1 MMNWSTGR
9 QGAKSRRA
17 TGPRTG
23 MTFAAAVLIIF
34 SLQPLEA
41 TVPMVPADKTIQIAD
56 RVFVIP
62 DQRVPLVPNVGILVG
77 DDSVLVVDTGM
88 GPANAAIVL
97 DEVRKITDKP
107 VRYLV
112 STHFHPEHNF
122 GAQAFPEETVIIYAT
137 AQYQDL
143 KNKGQRYI
151 DWFVDMFGD
160 DVRGLLES
168 VELIVPDVTFESKA
182 EINLGGLVVE
192 LLHFGK
198 PAHTN
203 GDTLVYLPE
212 AKILFAGGLVPTRFF
227 PIMADADSSGRG
239 WIESLEAIERL
250 EIDIVVPGHGELTD
264 PGQIQA
270 VKSYLSGLES
280 RVAQLRAG
288 NRSLEQI
295 QATLTHEFEATYPD
309 WEDSYW
315 INSSVAIF
323 YAEGAPDE

>member
-1 MMNWSTGR
+1 MMKWSSGR
-9 QGAKSRRA
+9 QGSEPRRA
-17 TGPRTG
+17 TGSRNA
-23 MTFAAAVLIIF
+23 MTFAGAVLSIF
-34 SLQPLEA
+34 WLQPLQA
-41 TVPMVPADKTIQIAD
+41 ALPMVPVDKTIQITD

-62 DQRVPLVPNVGILVG
+62 DQRVPLVPNVGIIVG

-137 AQYQDL
+137 GQYQDL
-143 KNKGQRYI
+143 KNKGRRYI

-160 DVRGLLES
+160 DVRGLLEP
-168 VELIVPDVTFESKA
+168 VELIPPDVTFASKA
-182 EINLGGLVVE
+182 EINLGGLRVE

-212 AKILFAGGLVPTRFF
+212 AKILFVGGLVPTRFF

-250 EIDIVVPGHGELTD
+250 EIEIVVPGHGELAD
-264 PGQIQA
+264 RGQIQA
-270 VKSYLSGLES
+270 VKSYLTSLES
-280 RVAQLRAG
+280 GVAELRAD

-295 QATLTHEFEATYPD
+295 QATLGPEFEAKYPN

-315 INSSVAIF
+315 IKSAVEIF
-323 YAEGAPDE
+323 YAEGATGE